1 MAKTS
6 VKIIGSKAQVFHGNA
21 THTSGGLKKTD
32 LVKNKHGRI
41 VSKKKQA
48 AGFKSIQYLIKAG
61 YEPVKGKFGHSGG
74 KRKAESDEAAPVVG
88 VVAVEPMG
96 ESAAPNELVSSND
109 APADVVVET
118 PPAEVKSAPVG
129 RRGRAATMS
138 S

>member
-74 KRKAESDEAAPVVG
+74 KKKVDEAAPVVG
-88 VVAVEPMG
+88 VVAMDAVAEAP
-96 ESAAPNELVSSND
+96 AAD
-109 APADVVVET
+109 APVAVDAADPDVVVDA
-118 PPAEVKSAPVG
+118 PPAEVEATPVK
-129 RRGRAATMS
+129 RRARAGTIAH
-138 S
+138 

>member
-74 KRKAESDEAAPVVG
+74 KRKDETAPVVG
-88 VVAVEPMG
+88 VVAMDADG
-96 ESAAPNELVSSND
+96 EAPAPPSSIVGD
-109 APADVVVET
+109 EAPADVVVET
-118 PPAEVKSAPVG
+118 PPPEIKAAPVG
-129 RRGRAATMS
+129 RRRAATVS
-138 S
+138 A

>member
-1 MAKTS
+1 MAKSS

-21 THTSGGLKKTD
+21 THTSGGLKKSD

-74 KRKAESDEAAPVVG
+74 KKKEAAP
-88 VVAVEPMG
+88 A
-96 ESAAPNELVSSND
+96 D
-109 APADVVVET
+109 APVEAT
-118 PPAEVKSAPVG
+118 PAETATQTETQAPE
-129 RRGRAATMS
+129 ATQPVEMDS
-138 S
+138 

>member
-1 MAKTS
+1 MAKSS

-74 KRKAESDEAAPVVG
+74 KKKAEAEKAEAEKVDEKEKEMKDTEVQTEKAPE
-88 VVAVEPMG
+88 VENP
-96 ESAAPNELVSSND
+96 
-109 APADVVVET
+109 
-118 PPAEVKSAPVG
+118 
-129 RRGRAATMS
+129 TM
-138 S
+138 